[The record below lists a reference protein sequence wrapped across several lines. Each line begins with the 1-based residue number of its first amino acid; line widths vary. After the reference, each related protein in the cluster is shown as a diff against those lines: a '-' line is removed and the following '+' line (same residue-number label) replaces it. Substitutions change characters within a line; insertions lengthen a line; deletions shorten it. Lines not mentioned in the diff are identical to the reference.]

1 MRYFNPSKFLLLVLF
16 QLTIPRLYGQVL
28 PLQTFSL
35 AAESFVS
42 NQVDGLQ
49 IDWRLD
55 LGLTAMPLRQ
65 SNAYYFSAGF
75 LQPTINRF
83 ANEGLWE
90 KYNPSIELKN
100 TLRRDGIVLFSKEPD
115 LILFGYNI
123 FDLHGQVIKN
133 DQTKY
138 KSSYAGRAIQINGM
152 ASGVYIMQVMYLP
165 EWMTFDHKNNYWTK
179 TIKFILP

>member
-1 MRYFNPSKFLLLVLF
+1 MRPFKSMCFCLLIVL
-16 QLTIPRLYGQVL
+16 QLYCVQLFSQVL

-55 LGLTAMPLRQ
+55 LGLTAMPLRH

-83 ANEGLWE
+83 PNEGLWE

-100 TLRRDGIVLFSKEPD
+100 TFRRDGIVLFSKEPD

-138 KSSYAGRAIQINGM
+138 KSSYAGRTIQINGM
-152 ASGVYIMQVMYLP
+152 ASGVYVMQVMYMP
-165 EWMTFDHKNNYWTK
+165 EWMTFDNQNNYWTK
-179 TIKFILP
+179 TIKFIIP